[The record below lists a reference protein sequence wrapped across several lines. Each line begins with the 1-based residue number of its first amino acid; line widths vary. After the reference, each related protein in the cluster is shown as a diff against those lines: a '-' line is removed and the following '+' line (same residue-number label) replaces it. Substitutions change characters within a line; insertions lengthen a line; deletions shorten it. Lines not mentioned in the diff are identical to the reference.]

1 MKLDRNDDLLKR
13 RETIRLG
20 GGEERI
26 KKQHEEGKLTARER
40 IATLVDEGSFFEVD
54 DHIRH
59 RSTYFGLDQK
69 YFPADGVI
77 TGIGSVD
84 GREIAIFSQDFTV
97 QGGSVGE
104 MHAKKITKIQDMAM
118 KMGIPLVGINDSGGA
133 RIQEGVDSL
142 YGYGEIFYR
151 NTLASGVIPQ
161 ITVIAG
167 PCAGG
172 AVYSPAITDFVI
184 MVDKTS
190 KMFITG
196 PEVIKAVTGEDVT
209 QESLGGAEVHNSKSG
224 VAHFIAKSDMDAMQ
238 IVKKILSYIPSNNME
253 NPKMGSEIEIES
265 DGSINSIVPQSSNKP
280 YDMIDVLNRIVDPG
294 TFFEVQAKFARSMI
308 TAFARINGRT
318 VGIVANQPK
327 VLAGVLDID
336 SSDKAARFIR
346 FLDAFNIPII
356 TFADT
361 PGFLPGTPQEY
372 GGIIRHGAKLLFAY
386 SEASVPKITV
396 ITRRDYGGAYI
407 AMGSKHLGADIV
419 LAWPTAEIAVMGAD
433 GAANVI
439 FRNEIKN
446 SVDPEKTR
454 SEKIKEYADTF
465 SNPYVAASR
474 GYVDTIILPSETRS
488 VLIRGLEILGSK
500 VEGKPSKKHGN
511 IPL

>member
-1 MKLDRNDDLLKR
+1 LDKNKDLLQR
-13 RETIRLG
+13 REIIRAG
-20 GGEERI
+20 GGSERI

-40 IATLVDEGSFFEVD
+40 IDLLVDEGTFFEVD

-69 YFPADGVI
+69 YFPADGVV
-77 TGIGSVD
+77 TGIGKVN
-84 GREIAIFSQDFTV
+84 GREVAIFSQDFTV

-104 MHAKKITKIQDMAM
+104 MHAKKIVKIQDLAM
-118 KMGIPLVGINDSGGA
+118 KMGIPLIGINDSGGA
-133 RIQEGVDSL
+133 RIQEGVDAL

-209 QESLGGAEVHNSKSG
+209 QENLGGAEIHNSKSG
-224 VAHFIAKSDMDAMQ
+224 VAHFIAKDDKDAMD
-238 IVKKILSYIPSNNME
+238 IVKKILSYLPSNNME
-253 NPKMGSEIEIES
+253 MP
-265 DGSINSIVPQSSNKP
+265 SITSPVDLPVDEALNSIIPESSNKP
-280 YDMIDVLNRIVDPG
+280 YDMIEIINRIVDPG
-294 TFFEVQAKFARSMI
+294 TFLEVHQKFARSMI
-308 TAFARINGRT
+308 TGFARINGRV

-346 FLDAFNIPII
+346 FLDAFNIPVL

-361 PGFLPGTPQEY
+361 PGFLPGTSQEY

-407 AMGSKHLGADIV
+407 AMGSKHLGADLV
-419 LAWPTAEIAVMGAD
+419 MAWPTAEIAVMGAD

-446 SVDPEKTR
+446 SPDPEKTR
-454 SEKIKEYADTF
+454 SEKIKEYAETF

-474 GYVDTIILPSETRS
+474 GYVDTVILPSETREKI
-488 VLIRGLEILGSK
+488 IRALEILSSK
-500 VEGKPSKKHGN
+500 VEGKPAKKHGN

>member
-1 MKLDRNDDLLKR
+1 MDKNKELIEKR
-13 RETIRLG
+13 EVIKAG
-20 GGEERI
+20 GGTDKI

-40 IATLVDEGSFFEVD
+40 IDLLVDEGTFFEID
-54 DHIRH
+54 DHVKH

-77 TGIGSVD
+77 TGVGKID
-84 GREIAIFSQDFTV
+84 GREVAIFSQDFTV

-104 MHAKKITKIQDMAM
+104 MHAKKIAKIQDLAM
-118 KMGIPLVGINDSGGA
+118 KMGMPLIGINDSGGA
-133 RIQEGVDSL
+133 RIQEGVDAL

-161 ITVIAG
+161 ITIVAG

-184 MVDKTS
+184 MVDKTA

-209 QESLGGAEVHNSKSG
+209 QESLGGAEIHNSKSG
-224 VAHFIAKSDMDAMQ
+224 VAHFMAKNDDDAMK
-238 IVKKILSYIPSNNME
+238 IVKKLLSYLPSNNME
-253 NPKMGSEIEIES
+253 MPPSTQPVELQYDES
-265 DGSINSIVPQSSNKP
+265 LNSVIPESSNKP
-280 YDMIDVLNRIVDPG
+280 YDMVEIINKIVDPE
-294 TFFEVQAKFARSMI
+294 TFFEVHQKFARSII
-308 TAFARINGRT
+308 TGFARINGKV

-346 FLDAFNIPII
+346 FLDAFNIPIL

-361 PGFLPGTPQEY
+361 PGFLPGISQEY

-407 AMGSKHLGADIV
+407 AMGSKHLGADLV
-419 LAWPTAEIAVMGAD
+419 MAWPTAEIAVMGAD
-433 GAANVI
+433 GAANII

-446 SVDPEKTR
+446 SQDPERTR
-454 SEKIKEYADTF
+454 SEKIKEYAEAF

-474 GYVDTIILPSETRS
+474 GYVDTVILPSETREK
-488 VLIRGLEILGSK
+488 LIRALEVLASK
-500 VEGKPSKKHGN
+500 VEGKPSRKHGN

>member
-1 MKLDRNDDLLKR
+1 MDKNKDLLQR
-13 RETIRLG
+13 REIIRAG
-20 GGEERI
+20 GGSERI

-40 IATLVDEGSFFEVD
+40 IDLLVDEGTFFEVD

-69 YFPADGVI
+69 YFPADGVV
-77 TGIGSVD
+77 TGIGKVN
-84 GREIAIFSQDFTV
+84 GREVAIFSQDFTV

-104 MHAKKITKIQDMAM
+104 MHAKKIVKIQDLAM
-118 KMGIPLVGINDSGGA
+118 KMGIPLIGINDSGGA
-133 RIQEGVDSL
+133 RIQEGVDAL

-209 QESLGGAEVHNSKSG
+209 QENLGGAEIHNSKSG
-224 VAHFIAKSDMDAMQ
+224 VAHFIAKDDKDAMD
-238 IVKKILSYIPSNNME
+238 IVKKILSYLPSNNME
-253 NPKMGSEIEIES
+253 MP
-265 DGSINSIVPQSSNKP
+265 SITSPVDLPVDEALNSIIPESSNKP
-280 YDMIDVLNRIVDPG
+280 YDMIEIINRIVDPG
-294 TFFEVQAKFARSMI
+294 TFLEVHQKFARSMI
-308 TAFARINGRT
+308 TGFARINGRV

-346 FLDAFNIPII
+346 FLDAFNIPVL

-361 PGFLPGTPQEY
+361 PGFLPGTSQEY

-407 AMGSKHLGADIV
+407 AMGSKHLGADLV
-419 LAWPTAEIAVMGAD
+419 MAWPTAEIAVMGAD

-446 SVDPEKTR
+446 SPDPEKTR
-454 SEKIKEYADTF
+454 SEKIKEYAETF

-474 GYVDTIILPSETRS
+474 GYVDTVILPSETREKI
-488 VLIRGLEILGSK
+488 IRALEILSSK
-500 VEGKPSKKHGN
+500 VEGKPAKKHGN